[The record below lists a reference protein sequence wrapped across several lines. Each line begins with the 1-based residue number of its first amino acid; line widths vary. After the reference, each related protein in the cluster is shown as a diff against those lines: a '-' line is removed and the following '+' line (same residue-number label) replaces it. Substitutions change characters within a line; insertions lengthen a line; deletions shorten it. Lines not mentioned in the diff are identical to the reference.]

1 MLFNMTS
8 YVKCKIR
15 WIAVAQHRILPSKSH
30 IFFPGVLHFINQ
42 NRIPTLSD
50 NLEKMAFVSANHWLL
65 FKIWRAKW
73 NGKQIL
79 RFICAHF
86 HCTSWCIDVF
96 ILVHYFFFNTR
107 GFVNLDFHPQDSP
120 PSFYCVSGICRKIC
134 FLKPGY
140 LPFKYCFLTSVD
152 IWKKSTLNILN
163 IKWCG
168 KRNIFH

>member
-1 MLFNMTS
+1 MRFRCHRWNHTQQVPQFWEVTREVMLFNMTS

-15 WIAVAQHRILPSKSH
+15 WITVAQHRILPSKRH
-30 IFFPGVLHFINQ
+30 MFFPGVLHFINQ

-50 NLEKMAFVSANHWLL
+50 NLEKIAFVSANHWLL

-96 ILVHYFFFNTR
+96 ILVHHFFSIQE
-107 GFVNLDFHPQDSP
+107 V
-120 PSFYCVSGICRKIC
+120 
-134 FLKPGY
+134 
-140 LPFKYCFLTSVD
+140 LPT
-152 IWKKSTLNILN
+152 
-163 IKWCG
+163 
-168 KRNIFH
+168 